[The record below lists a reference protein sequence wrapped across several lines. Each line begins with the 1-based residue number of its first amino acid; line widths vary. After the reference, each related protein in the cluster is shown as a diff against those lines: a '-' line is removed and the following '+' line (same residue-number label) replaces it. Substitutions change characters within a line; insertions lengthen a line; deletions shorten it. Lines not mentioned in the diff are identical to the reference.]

1 MLNTQSLTLETIIVQ
16 SKDHIVSD
24 MDGEKVILSIQNG
37 KYYNLGNI
45 GGAIW
50 DLINTPISVSEL
62 IRSLTQEYTVE
73 SKECEEQVIPFLEQ
87 LYKQD
92 LIITTVNSI

>member
-1 MLNTQSLTLETIIVQ
+1 MFQLQRPTSDLQPPISFCYFKYYTKGGDNMLNTQALTLETIIVQ
-16 SKDHIVSD
+16 GKDNIVSD

-50 DLINTPISVSEL
+50 DLINAPISVM
-62 IRSLTQEYTVE
+62 
-73 SKECEEQVIPFLEQ
+73 
-87 LYKQD
+87 
-92 LIITTVNSI
+92 N